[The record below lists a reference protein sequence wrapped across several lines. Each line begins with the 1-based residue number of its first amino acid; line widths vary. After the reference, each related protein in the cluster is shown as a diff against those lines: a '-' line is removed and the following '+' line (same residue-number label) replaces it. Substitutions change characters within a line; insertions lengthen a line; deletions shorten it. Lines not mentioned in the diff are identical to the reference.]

1 MNKYLDNFN
10 RLFSDDDQIVYQ
22 AILEKKDW
30 ICCPLYLPGN
40 LDITIDEQGKKHFKF
55 LESLFDNVILFKK
68 SKNELASNF
77 RYVKFLTS
85 IINEEEAMFYIEYDF
100 TRIDE
105 KGYRAVVANY
115 YPCLNEEEL
124 HIDYSS
130 KDTKEALKTMMI
142 GENNE
147 SVIILDENALIN
159 DAFFAPIIRKIFV
172 KESAPKEVKEVL
184 INLAVDKDVEYV
196 ELK

>member
-10 RLFSDDDQIVYQ
+10 RLFSDDDKIVYQ

-30 ICCPLYLPGN
+30 LFHPLYLSGN
-40 LDITIDEQGKKHFKF
+40 LDITLDEQGKKHFKF

-68 SKNELASNF
+68 SKNELANNF
-77 RYVKFLTS
+77 RYVKFSNDLS
-85 IINEEEAMFYIEYDF
+85 NEEALFFIEYDF

-105 KGYRAVVANY
+105 KGYHAIVANY
-115 YPCLNEEEL
+115 YPCLSEKEL

-130 KDTKEALKTMMI
+130 KSVKEVLKTMMI

-147 SVIILDENALIN
+147 SVIILDQSALIN
-159 DAFFAPIIRKIFV
+159 DAFFAPIIRKVFV

>member
-10 RLFSDDDQIVYQ
+10 RLFSDDDKIVYQ

-30 ICCPLYLPGN
+30 ICRPLYLLGN

-85 IINEEEAMFYIEYDF
+85 IINEEGMFYIEYDF

-130 KDTKEALKTMMI
+130 KDTKEVLKTMMI

>member
-10 RLFSDDDQIVYQ
+10 RLFSDDDKVVYQ

-30 ICCPLYLPGN
+30 LFHPLYLSGN
-40 LDITIDEQGKKHFKF
+40 LDITLDEQGKKHFKF

-68 SKNELASNF
+68 SKNELANNF
-77 RYVKFLTS
+77 RYVKFSNDLS
-85 IINEEEAMFYIEYDF
+85 NEEALFFIEYDF

-105 KGYRAVVANY
+105 KGYHAIVANY
-115 YPCLNEEEL
+115 YPCLSEEEL

-130 KDTKEALKTMMI
+130 KSVKEVLKTMMI

-147 SVIILDENALIN
+147 SVIILDQSALIN
-159 DAFFAPIIRKIFV
+159 DAFFAPIIRKVFV

>member
-10 RLFSDDDQIVYQ
+10 RLFSDDDKIVYQ

-30 ICCPLYLPGN
+30 IFSPLYWPGN
-40 LDITIDEQGKKHFKF
+40 LDISLDEQGKKHFKF

-68 SKNELASNF
+68 SKNELARNF

-130 KDTKEALKTMMI
+130 KDTKEVLKTMMI

-172 KESAPKEVKEVL
+172 NESAPKEVKEVL

>member
-10 RLFSDDDQIVYQ
+10 RLFSDDDKVVYQ

-30 ICCPLYLPGN
+30 LFHPLYLSGN
-40 LDITIDEQGKKHFKF
+40 LDITLDEQGKKHFKF

-68 SKNELASNF
+68 SKNELANNF
-77 RYVKFLTS
+77 RYVKFSNDLS
-85 IINEEEAMFYIEYDF
+85 NEEALFFIEYDF

-115 YPCLNEEEL
+115 YPCLSEEEL

-130 KDTKEALKTMMI
+130 KSVKEVLKTMMI
-142 GENNE
+142 GESNE
-147 SVIILDENALIN
+147 SVIILDQSALIN

>member
-10 RLFSDDDQIVYQ
+10 RLFSDDDKIVYQ

-30 ICCPLYLPGN
+30 LFHPLYLSGN
-40 LDITIDEQGKKHFKF
+40 LDITLDEQGKKHFKF

-68 SKNELASNF
+68 SKNELANNF
-77 RYVKFLTS
+77 RYVKFSNDLS
-85 IINEEEAMFYIEYDF
+85 NEEALFFIEYDF

-105 KGYRAVVANY
+105 KGYHAIVANY
-115 YPCLNEEEL
+115 YPCLSEEEL
-124 HIDYSS
+124 QIDYSS
-130 KDTKEALKTMMI
+130 KSVKEILKTMMI

-159 DAFFAPIIRKIFV
+159 DAFFAPIIRKVLV

>member
-10 RLFSDDDQIVYQ
+10 RLFSDDDKIVYQ

-30 ICCPLYLPGN
+30 ICRPLYLPGN

-68 SKNELASNF
+68 SKNELANNF
-77 RYVKFLTS
+77 RYVKFSNDLS
-85 IINEEEAMFYIEYDF
+85 NEKALFFIEYDF

-105 KGYRAVVANY
+105 KGYHAIVANY
-115 YPCLNEEEL
+115 YPCLSEEEL

-130 KDTKEALKTMMI
+130 KSVKEILKTMMI

-147 SVIILDENALIN
+147 SVIILDQSALIN
-159 DAFFAPIIRKIFV
+159 DAFFAPIIRKVLV

>member
-10 RLFSDDDQIVYQ
+10 RLFSDDDKIVYQ

-30 ICCPLYLPGN
+30 LFHPLYLSGN
-40 LDITIDEQGKKHFKF
+40 LDITLDEQGKKHFKF

-68 SKNELASNF
+68 SKNELAKNF
-77 RYVKFLTS
+77 RYVKFSNDLS
-85 IINEEEAMFYIEYDF
+85 NEEALFFIEYDF

-105 KGYRAVVANY
+105 KGYHAIVANY
-115 YPCLNEEEL
+115 YPCLSEEEL

-130 KDTKEALKTMMI
+130 KSVKEVLKTMMI

-147 SVIILDENALIN
+147 SVIILDQSALIN
-159 DAFFAPIIRKIFV
+159 DAFFAPIIRKVFV

>member
-10 RLFSDDDQIVYQ
+10 RLFSDDDKIVYQ

-30 ICCPLYLPGN
+30 ICRPLYLPGN

-68 SKNELASNF
+68 SKNELANNF
-77 RYVKFLTS
+77 RYVKFSNDLS
-85 IINEEEAMFYIEYDF
+85 NEEALFFIEYDF

-105 KGYRAVVANY
+105 KGYHAIVANY
-115 YPCLNEEEL
+115 YPCLSEEEL

-130 KDTKEALKTMMI
+130 KSVKEILKTMMI

-147 SVIILDENALIN
+147 SVIILDQSALIN
-159 DAFFAPIIRKIFV
+159 DAFFAPIIRKVLV

>member
-10 RLFSDDDQIVYQ
+10 RLFSDDDKIVYQ

-30 ICCPLYLPGN
+30 LFHPLYLPGN
-40 LDITIDEQGKKHFKF
+40 LDITLDEQGKKHFKF

-68 SKNELASNF
+68 SKNELANNF
-77 RYVKFLTS
+77 RYVKFSNDLS
-85 IINEEEAMFYIEYDF
+85 NEEALFFIEYDF

-105 KGYRAVVANY
+105 KGYHAIVANY
-115 YPCLNEEEL
+115 YPCLSEEEL

-130 KDTKEALKTMMI
+130 KSVKEILKTMMI

-159 DAFFAPIIRKIFV
+159 DAFFAPIIRKVLV

>member
-1 MNKYLDNFN
+1 M
-10 RLFSDDDQIVYQ
+10 
-22 AILEKKDW
+22 
-30 ICCPLYLPGN
+30 PGN

-68 SKNELASNF
+68 SKNELARNF
-77 RYVKFLTS
+77 RYIKFLTS

-147 SVIILDENALIN
+147 SVIILDEML
-159 DAFFAPIIRKIFV
+159 
-172 KESAPKEVKEVL
+172 
-184 INLAVDKDVEYV
+184 
-196 ELK
+196 

>member
-10 RLFSDDDQIVYQ
+10 RLFSDDDKIVYQ

-30 ICCPLYLPGN
+30 ICRPLYLLGN

-130 KDTKEALKTMMI
+130 KDTKEVLKTMMI

-159 DAFFAPIIRKIFV
+159 DAFFAQIIRKIFV